1 MVARLFSPYMISHID
16 NAGTYRRKEQ
26 ERQVLHDFLGPVAVM
41 DVLRGAEPKHK
52 SGAEAVHG
60 NTHCVDSQV
69 PLTRSTTA
77 TRLMTDGY
85 RVTACTAPDHTSNTH
100 TTHINEPAHGME
112 AETK

>member
-52 SGAEAVHG
+52 SGARFRAIG
-60 NTHCVDSQV
+60 SQAFFTKQALS
-69 PLTRSTTA
+69 PMAMPST
-77 TRLMTDGY
+77 LQ
-85 RVTACTAPDHTSNTH
+85 S
-100 TTHINEPAHGME
+100 IS
-112 AETK
+112 